1 MNVLRNR
8 LEDPFEVFDDEGN
21 VVPFYETKK
30 YLLLVYAEDEE
41 GNEIRTFDI
50 VMGRQNVVKLIVSVY
65 PEEMEEAINPFESM
79 VISDSIK
86 LEDGISFYSFIRLCL
101 EQNMLTDE
109 QWADAVLDSEEEPF
123 TLDVW
128 NDYVIE
134 LFPDVLTNYEGEDWS
149 DKLNQ
154 FYKEDIT
161 KQQ

>member
-1 MNVLRNR
+1 MNVLRNK
-8 LEDPFEVFDDEGN
+8 LVDPFEVLDDEGN
-21 VVPFYETKK
+21 VIPFYETKK

-50 VMGRQNVVKLIVSVY
+50 VMGRQLIVSAY

-86 LEDGISFYSFIRLCL
+86 IEDGISFYSFIRLCL

-109 QWADAVLDSEEEPF
+109 QWAEATLDSEDEPF

-134 LFPDVLTNYEGEDWS
+134 LFPDALADYEGEDWS
-149 DKLNQ
+149 DKLNE
-154 FYKEDIT
+154 FYKQDISR
-161 KQQ
+161 QQ